1 MFLYSSKLLHG
12 VQATTSELRTFSWS
26 GVKFG
31 VILHERRIRGAE
43 GGVVLVRI
51 KKRSGIF
58 YLGNVNMNEYGCL

>member
-1 MFLYSSKLLHG
+1 M
-12 VQATTSELRTFSWS
+12 
-26 GVKFG
+26 KFG